1 MKTKEKLKLTEMKD
15 LPDKKDTEKSNITVL
30 GIDTSGKTAS
40 LAIANS
46 ERVLANTTI
55 VTELTHSQ
63 VLLPLLKKLLQDAS
77 LTLDDI
83 DAVAVANGP
92 GSYTGLRIGISAV
105 KGLCF
110 KNNKKCAGISTL
122 KSLAMNVC
130 SGDINEKIVFSV
142 MKARPEVS
150 YFGVYKLIGEKAECI
165 SEDAVCK
172 NEDILKF
179 KQDNDFGSII
189 IVGDNAKEIKDSL
202 FKDDDS
208 VVLAPI
214 DKRLQNANSLC
225 MIALNDESIFDEA
238 SKLNASYLQ
247 ITKAEKDRQTK
258 PETKL

>member
-1 MKTKEKLKLTEMKD
+1 M
-15 LPDKKDTEKSNITVL
+15 PDKKDTEKSNKTIL
-30 GIDTSGKTAS
+30 GIDTSGKIAS

-46 ERVLANTTI
+46 EKVLANTTI

-77 LTLDDI
+77 LTLEDI

-105 KGLCF
+105 KGLSF
-110 KNNKKCAGISTL
+110 KDNKKCAGISTL

-130 SGDINEKIVFSV
+130 SGEMSEKIVFSV
-142 MKARPEVS
+142 MKARPGVS

-165 SEDAVCK
+165 SEDAVCQ

-179 KQDNDFGSII
+179 KQDNALGNII
-189 IVGDNAKEIKDSL
+189 LVGDNAKEIKDSL
-202 FKDDDS
+202 FKNDDD
-208 VVLAPI
+208 VILAPI

-225 MIALNDESIFDEA
+225 MIALNDENIFDDA

-247 ITKAEKDRQTK
+247 ITKAEKDRQENS
-258 PETKL
+258 ETKL